1 MGTYFSEDSL
11 LRRVLGSS
19 ILSLSSTLN
28 VEPGTCEPLRKNK
41 SHFENPLRKR
51 PLIMEKQDWQAKGE
65 GHRQRLRE
73 KFQEGGLE
81 RFSDEEVIEFL
92 LTLGTPRKDVKL
104 QAREA
109 LRKFGSLSGVLSAPC
124 KKLMEIKGIGPKN
137 ALYLN
142 LVHQVAGRYLRDRAI
157 GKEFF
162 RSSKA
167 VFDYLFHTMRDLKR
181 EVFKVLFLNRK
192 NELIADQ
199 DVFLGGLT
207 GSAVYPG
214 EIMALALEYKAAAL
228 VFVHNHPSGDPA
240 PSPED
245 RKLTKDLVWA
255 ACLLMIQVLDHV
267 IIGRESYYSFAD
279 EGLILQ
285 FTREFHQQSQGGIK
299 P

>member
-1 MGTYFSEDSL
+1 
-11 LRRVLGSS
+11 
-19 ILSLSSTLN
+19 LSKATLSSDP
-28 VEPGTCEPLRKNK
+28 VYARK
-41 SHFENPLRKR
+41 
-51 PLIMEKQDWQAKGE
+51 EKGLDPVAERLLVMKKDDWQAKGE

-73 KFQEGGLE
+73 KFLEGGIE

-92 LTLGTPRKDVKL
+92 LTLGTPRKDVKPE
-104 QAREA
+104 ARQM
-109 LRKFGSLSGVLSAPC
+109 LKKFGSLSGVLSAPRS
-124 KKLMEIKGIGPKN
+124 KLMEIPGIGPKN

-142 LVHQVAGRYLRDRAI
+142 LVHQVAGRYLRDRAR

-162 RSSKA
+162 GSSRA
-167 VFDYLFHTMRDLKR
+167 VFDYLFHAMRDLKR

-214 EIMALALEYKAAAL
+214 EIMAFALEYKAAAL

-245 RKLTKDLVWA
+245 RKLTRDLVWA
-255 ACLLMIQVLDHV
+255 ACLLMIQVLDHI

-279 EGLILQ
+279 EGLIPQ
-285 FTREFHQQSQGGIK
+285 FTREFQQTFQSVG